1 MVKFPW
7 AWQKVSGDLFYSIL
21 AEKARMGRLLKITL
35 AAALILIGG
44 CGDIDEMI
52 LVKRRSDAGDMS
64 GKNTLTSPEEEVLTS
79 KQIRPYS

>member
-7 AWQKVSGDLFYSIL
+7 AWQKKFQGIYFYSIL
-21 AEKARMGRLLKITL
+21 AEKKARMERLLKIAL

-64 GKNTLTSPEEEVLTS
+64 GKKTL
-79 KQIRPYS
+79 

>member
-1 MVKFPW
+1 
-7 AWQKVSGDLFYSIL
+7 
-21 AEKARMGRLLKITL
+21 MGRLLKIAL
-35 AAALILIGG
+35 AVALILIGG

-64 GKNTLTSPEEEVLTS
+64 GKNIITSLEEEVLTS

>member
-1 MVKFPW
+1 
-7 AWQKVSGDLFYSIL
+7 
-21 AEKARMGRLLKITL
+21 MGRLLKIAL

-64 GKNTLTSPEEEVLTS
+64 GKKHYNKP
-79 KQIRPYS
+79 